1 MSSPATSHSIK
12 QRTIAKDVFYTP
24 LTVVKNH
31 LDLIKGKPN
40 EIWYD
45 PFYGKGIYHNNFP
58 TENKVYTEITMNK
71 DFFEF
76 NDKVDLI
83 VSNPP
88 YSILDEVLKHSVELK
103 PRIISYLLREG
114 SVTPKRMEYMKSQ
127 GYGLVS
133 LYTCKVYQ
141 WYGMSQIYTF
151 EKDATWDSCKILFD
165 RTVHR

>member
-1 MSSPATSHSIK
+1 MTSKISHSIK
-12 QRTIAKDVFYTP
+12 HRTVAKDVFYTP

-31 LDLIKGKPN
+31 LDLIESKPN

-45 PFYGKGIYHNNFP
+45 PFYGEGIYHNNFP
-58 TENKVYTEITMNK
+58 TENKIYSEIAMNK

-88 YSILDEVLKHSVELK
+88 YSILDDILKHSVELK
-103 PRIISYLLREG
+103 PRIISYLLGHG
-114 SVTPKRMEYMKSQ
+114 SVTPRRMEYMKSQ
-127 GYGLVS
+127 GYGLIS
-133 LYTCKVYQ
+133 IYTCKVWK

-151 EKDATWDSCKILFD
+151 EKDASWDSCKILFD

>member
-1 MSSPATSHSIK
+1 MTSTSSHVIK
-12 QRTIAKDVFYTP
+12 QRTVAKDVFYTP

-31 LDLIKGKPN
+31 LDLIESKPT

-45 PFYGKGIYHNNFP
+45 PFYGKGIYYNNFP
-58 TENKVYTEITMNK
+58 TENKVFTEIAMGR
-71 DFFEF
+71 DFFSW

-114 SVTPKRMEYMKSQ
+114 SITPKRMEYMKSQ
-127 GYGLVS
+127 GYGLIS
-133 LYTCKVYQ
+133 IYTCKVWR
-141 WYGMSQIYTF
+141 WYGMSQIFTF
-151 EKDATWDSCKILFD
+151 EKDAKWDSCKILYD